1 MSEEA
6 AVLDPKETLDSMLGL
21 LGFFC
26 DIKEFPHEDGALTLQ
41 IYTAEKDR
49 LIGRHGETL
58 DDLQFLLNRVLTAKH
73 KEGRKVIV
81 DVEHWREM
89 KEDQLV
95 QQVRQLAEI
104 VRNTG
109 RSFQL
114 EPMNA
119 YERRIVH
126 HAFESDP
133 EITTWSPPDH
143 TPFKRITLRK
153 RITPLSRGPQ
163 A

>member
-1 MSEEA
+1 MSEETVA
-6 AVLDPKETLDSMLGL
+6 LDPKETLDSMLGL

-26 DIKEFPHEDGALTLQ
+26 EIKEFPHEDGSLTLQ

-58 DDLQFLLNRVLTAKH
+58 DELQLLLNRLLLAKNR
-73 KEGRKVIV
+73 EARKVQV

-95 QQVRQLAEI
+95 QKVRQLADV
-104 VRNTG
+104 VRRTG
-109 RSFQL
+109 RPFQL

-126 HAFESDP
+126 HAFQDDP
-133 EITTWSPPDH
+133 EIATWSPPDDARL
-143 TPFKRITLRK
+143 KRITLRRK
-153 RITPLSRGPQ
+153 Q
-163 A
+163 K

>member
-21 LGFFC
+21 LGFYC
-26 DIKEFPHEDGALTLQ
+26 DIKEFPHEDGSLTLQ

-49 LIGRHGETL
+49 LIGRHGETVE
-58 DDLQFLLNRVLTAKH
+58 DLQFLLNRVLNAKH
-73 KEGRKVIV
+73 KAARKVHV

-95 QQVRQLAEI
+95 HKVRQLAEI

-109 RSFQL
+109 RPFQL

-126 HAFESDP
+126 HAFENDP
-133 EITTWSPPDH
+133 DIATWSPPDDARL
-143 TPFKRITLRK
+143 KRITLRK
-153 RITPLSRGPQ
+153 RSH

>member
-1 MSEEA
+1 MSEQTV
-6 AVLDPKETLDSMLGL
+6 VLDPKETLDSMLGL

-26 DIKEFPHEDGALTLQ
+26 EIKEFPHDDGSLTLQ

-58 DDLQFLLNRVLTAKH
+58 DDLQIMLNRMLTAKN
-73 KEGRKVIV
+73 KAARKVQV

-95 QQVRQLAEI
+95 QKVRQVADV
-104 VRNTG
+104 VRRTS

-126 HAFESDP
+126 HAFEHDP
-133 EITTWSPPDH
+133 DIVTWSPADDSRL
-143 TPFKRITLRK
+143 KRITLK
-153 RITPLSRGPQ
+153 RRPPAQ
-163 A
+163 P

>member
-1 MSEEA
+1 MSAEA
-6 AVLDPKETLDSMLGL
+6 PALDPRETLDAMLGL
-21 LGFFC
+21 L
-26 DIKEFPHEDGALTLQ
+26 DIHCEVKEFPQEDGTLTLQ

-49 LIGRHGETL
+49 LIGHHGETL
-58 DDLQFLLNRVLTAKH
+58 DDLGLLLNRVLTGKH
-73 KEGRKVIV
+73 KDARKVHV

-89 KEDQLV
+89 RDDQLV
-95 QQVRQLAEI
+95 QKVRQIAEL
-104 VRNTG
+104 VRKGG

-126 HAFESDP
+126 HAFENDP
-133 EITTWSPPDH
+133 EITTWSPPDDARL
-143 TPFKRITLRK
+143 KRVTLK
-153 RITPLSRGPQ
+153 RRPPQ

>member
-1 MSEEA
+1 MSEQA
-6 AVLDPKETLDSMLGL
+6 AAPDPKETLDSMLGL

-26 DIKEFPHEDGALTLQ
+26 DIKEFPHEDGSITLQ
-41 IYTAEKDR
+41 IYTAEKER

-58 DDLQFLLNRVLTAKH
+58 DELQFLLNRILVAKS
-73 KEGRKVIV
+73 KDVPKVHV

-95 QQVRQLAEI
+95 QKVRQLAEV
-104 VRNTG
+104 VRKTG

-114 EPMNA
+114 EPMNG

-126 HAFESDP
+126 HAFENDP
-133 EITTWSPPDH
+133 EVTTWSPPDDARL
-143 TPFKRITLRK
+143 KRITLRK
-153 RITPLSRGPQ
+153 RTK
-163 A
+163 

>member
-1 MSEEA
+1 MSEEN

-26 DIKEFPHEDGALTLQ
+26 DIKEFPQEDGTLTLQ
-41 IYTAEKDR
+41 IYSGEKDR

-58 DDLQFLLNRVLTAKH
+58 DDIQFLLNRMIFSKN
-73 KEGRKVIV
+73 KEAPKVHV

-89 KEDQLV
+89 KDDQLV
-95 QQVRQLAEI
+95 HKVRQLADI
-104 VRNTG
+104 VRNSG
-109 RSFQL
+109 RPMQL

-126 HAFESDP
+126 HAFEHDP
-133 EITTWSPPDH
+133 DITTWSPPDH
-143 TPFKRITLRK
+143 APLKRITLRR
-153 RITPLSRGPQ
+153 RIKPQ

>member
-1 MSEEA
+1 MSEETA
-6 AVLDPKETLDSMLGL
+6 AALDPKETLDSMLGL
-21 LGFFC
+21 LGFYC
-26 DIKEFPHEDGALTLQ
+26 EIKEFPHEDGSLTLQ
-41 IYTAEKDR
+41 VYTSEKER

-58 DDLQFLLNRVLTAKH
+58 EDLQLLLNRVLIARS
-73 KEGRKVIV
+73 KEARKVQV

-95 QQVRQLAEI
+95 HKVKQIAEI
-104 VRNTG
+104 VRKTG

-126 HAFESDP
+126 HAFEQDP
-133 EITTWSPPDH
+133 EIATWSPPDDARL
-143 TPFKRITLRK
+143 KRITLKRK
-153 RITPLSRGPQ
+153 TPK

>member
-1 MSEEA
+1 MSEETA
-6 AVLDPKETLDSMLGL
+6 ALDPKETLDSMLGL

-26 DIKEFPHEDGALTLQ
+26 EVKEFPHEDGSLTLQ
-41 IYTAEKDR
+41 VYTADKDK

-58 DDLQFLLNRVLTAKH
+58 DDLQLLLNRILQARH
-73 KEGRKVIV
+73 KDVRKVQV

-89 KEDQLV
+89 KDDQLAHRV
-95 QQVRQLAEI
+95 QQLADVVRK
-104 VRNTG
+104 TG
-109 RSFQL
+109 RPFQL

-126 HAFESDP
+126 NAFKDDP
-133 EITTWSPPDH
+133 EIMSWSPPDDARI
-143 TPFKRITLRK
+143 KRITLK
-153 RITPLSRGPQ
+153 RRVK